1 LPPHAGAARA
11 PVLSGPSAP
20 LSGGSPGGRA
30 RPPYACA
37 RAGRQTPR
45 TPRALPVGC
54 PPLGLLPVHLPPY
67 TRARLLE
74 PVPDPRGPAPV
85 TLGAPYGDDDLSG
98 EPRRIPRLVG
108 SWGSR
113 AAKCVT
119 GPRHLSQRDRGRH
132 RAERA
137 PWRDAHLPPGFP
149 ALCAEREPGRV
160 RYAPRELRQQAVVPE
175 RVAGASPGDLHPRTP
190 PPQEP
195 TSDFRPRV
203 RGRALRALPVG
214 GRTKIR
220 LAEGF
225 ETQLQRPLPYA
236 LAKART
242 LELADFAVALRDLDH
257 PVGWRVRGSG
267 SPLVPSGR

>member
-1 LPPHAGAARA
+1 
-11 PVLSGPSAP
+11 
-20 LSGGSPGGRA
+20 
-30 RPPYACA
+30 
-37 RAGRQTPR
+37 
-45 TPRALPVGC
+45 
-54 PPLGLLPVHLPPY
+54 
-67 TRARLLE
+67 
-74 PVPDPRGPAPV
+74 VPDPRGPAPV

-149 ALCAEREPGRV
+149 ALCDEREPGRV

-195 TSDFRPRV
+195 PADFRPRV

-236 LAKART
+236 LAQART

-267 SPLVPSGR
+267 SPLVPSGREELLQPFGLKGRTGAALAPRDSALPVGLRVGLWEGVALCHVANEPPDPRRWR